1 MSCINKIA
9 DIEIS
14 SPTERFYR
22 GEMGILELPKAA
34 TPHKVELAYLSLP

>member
-14 SPTERFYR
+14 PLTECFYR

-34 TPHKVELAYLSLP
+34 TPHKIQLAYLILP